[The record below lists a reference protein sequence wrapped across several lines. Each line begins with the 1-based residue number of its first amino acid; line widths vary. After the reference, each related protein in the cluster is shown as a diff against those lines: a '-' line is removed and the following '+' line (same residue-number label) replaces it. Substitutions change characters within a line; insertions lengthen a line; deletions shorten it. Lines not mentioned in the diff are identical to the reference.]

1 MNTDAATMTEWDIKD
16 TWVMHQEQ
24 LELTFNKIEPGNSIV
39 YAVGDLG
46 YARQTQRGNKARDTH
61 DTAEYAYDLWKR
73 GEANLVQKRLGPH
86 RHEYLVQ
93 KR

>member
-1 MNTDAATMTEWDIKD
+1 MTSDAATMTIED
-16 TWVMHQEQ
+16 TWIMYQEQ
-24 LELTFNKIEPGNSIV
+24 LELTFNRVDPGTAIV

-73 GEANLVQKRLGPH
+73 GEADLVQKRLGPH
-86 RHEYLVQ
+86 RTEYMAV